1 MRGGG
6 PGPDLVSDAR
16 SEPACA
22 SVTSEKIR
30 ARAPQDGIDVPSMAR
45 LFERLGQSK
54 FRSGFHLRKQERAYF
69 EKQGRAK
76 IEEHARDFIRDRLA
90 PAEPRNDGK
99 QTPWRGHPV
108 FIAQHATGCCCRGC
122 LSKWHHIPAHQAL
135 SDAEQCYIVSVLMCW
150 IDREMSC
157 NS

>member
-1 MRGGG
+1 MRETG
-6 PGPDLVSDAR
+6 PGPDVVSEVR
-16 SEPACA
+16 SEAACA

-30 ARAPQDGIDVPSMAR
+30 VRAAQDGIDEASMTR

-76 IEEHARDFIRDRLA
+76 IEEHALDFIRERLA
-90 PAEPRNDGK
+90 PVEPRNDGK

-122 LSKWHHIPAHQAL
+122 LSKWHHIPPHRAL
-135 SDAEQCYIVSVLMCW
+135 TEAEQRYIVSVLMCW
-150 IDREMSC
+150 IDREM
-157 NS
+157 NA

>member
-1 MRGGG
+1 M
-6 PGPDLVSDAR
+6 
-16 SEPACA
+16 
-22 SVTSEKIR
+22 T
-30 ARAPQDGIDVPSMAR
+30 R
-45 LFERLGQSK
+45 LFERLAQSK
-54 FRSGFHLRKQERAYF
+54 FRSGFHLRAQERAYF
-69 EKQGRAK
+69 EKQGRAR
-76 IEEHARDFIRDRLA
+76 IEEHARDFIRERLA

-122 LSKWHHIPAHQAL
+122 LSKWHHIPPHRAL